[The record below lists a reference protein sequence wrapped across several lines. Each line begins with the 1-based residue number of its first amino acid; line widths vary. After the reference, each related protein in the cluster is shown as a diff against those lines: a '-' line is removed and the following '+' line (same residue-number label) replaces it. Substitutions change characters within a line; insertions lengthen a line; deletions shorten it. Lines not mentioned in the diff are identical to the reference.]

1 MYEIPFQT
9 PGRLQSLLKVHVI
22 HIPNLTLNFSA
33 KLRGLLMEY
42 VYFAFRPIGHD
53 LIVHNLFYFIYL
65 KYFAITNNTDYN
77 INNRYTE
84 TWLGDHHSS
93 VG

>member
-1 MYEIPFQT
+1 MNYVRTPWLARELYVKAQGEKIAHMLSTIHWRAGELYAIEAKCKEILFF
-9 PGRLQSLLKVHVI
+9 I
-22 HIPNLTLNFSA
+22 
-33 KLRGLLMEY
+33 
-42 VYFAFRPIGHD
+42 
-53 LIVHNLFYFIYL
+53 FYFYL